1 MDPIPHPQTQNDDH
15 TLNKNP
21 LPTNNQPTNPSSVVN
36 NTAAPSSASSAPA
49 SPVSA
54 AAPSSASSAPASPVS
69 APSPSP
75 ASSVSAASSSSTPAP
90 TASPELDSLMSEL
103 SNYQPTTDDLQ
114 PSTGASTSMES
125 ASNTSPS
132 SLAPTD
138 PTLSVSSFSATPSA
152 PNSGLTSDP
161 GLMFDPVQSQQDD
174 SALDSTQFTTSASTQ
189 SSADMMVGGE
199 QASQTVQTEAKED
212 DDQEDQ
218 EEQPL
223 VAAAPAPGSIGS
235 AISYADFEKKQA
247 EEAAKQ
253 AKNQNKPKIK
263 LTRTTILIIAAI
275 ILFVIAGIIFALMFL
290 SEPQKKPTQAAG
302 KNQVEKAS
310 TKMLTCVRPLSTNES
325 SEVGAA
331 YGNFERQFTFENDSL
346 SGISEHYIYQYNSEN
361 EAVAAKT
368 TLDAGIKSD
377 DNIKVTT
384 EINLNQLK
392 KKTAI
397 SGNNVDNYLKSLS
410 EFSSITNHD
419 LNSLMLAENQT
430 GLSCSTV
437 E

>member
-1 MDPIPHPQTQNDDH
+1 ME
-15 TLNKNP
+15 
-21 LPTNNQPTNPSSVVN
+21 
-36 NTAAPSSASSAPA
+36 
-49 SPVSA
+49 
-54 AAPSSASSAPASPVS
+54 
-69 APSPSP
+69 
-75 ASSVSAASSSSTPAP
+75 STP
-90 TASPELDSLMSEL
+90 
-103 SNYQPTTDDLQ
+103 
-114 PSTGASTSMES
+114 
-125 ASNTSPS
+125 NTSPS

-138 PTLSVSSFSATPSA
+138 PTLSVSSFSAAPSA
-152 PNSGLTSDP
+152 SNSGLNSDP
-161 GLMFDPVQSQQDD
+161 GLTFDPVQSQQDD
-174 SALDSTQFTTSASTQ
+174 SVLDSTPFTASASTQ
-189 SSADMMVGGE
+189 SSVDMVGGE
-199 QASQTVQTEAKED
+199 QAAQTAQTEANED
-212 DDQEDQ
+212 DNQEDQ

-263 LTRTTILIIAAI
+263 LNRTMILIIAAAV
-275 ILFVIAGIIFALMFL
+275 LFVIAGIILALMFL

-331 YGNFERQFTFENDSL
+331 YGNFERQFTFENDNL

-361 EAVAAKT
+361 EAVTAKT

>member
-15 TLNKNP
+15 TLSKNP

-36 NTAAPSSASSAPA
+36 NTAAPSSISAAPA
-49 SPVSA
+49 SPVSVA
-54 AAPSSASSAPASPVS
+54 SPSS
-69 APSPSP
+69 
-75 ASSVSAASSSSTPAP
+75 ASSVSAASPSPTPAP

-114 PSTGASTSMES
+114 PPTGSSASMES
-125 ASNTSPS
+125 TSNTSPF
-132 SLAPTD
+132 SLTPTD
-138 PTLSVSSFSATPSA
+138 PTLSVSSFSAAPSA

-174 SALDSTQFTTSASTQ
+174 SALDSTPFTASASTQ

-199 QASQTVQTEAKED
+199 QASQTAQTEAKED

-223 VAAAPAPGSIGS
+223 VAATPAPGSIGS

-263 LTRTTILIIAAI
+263 LNRTMILIIAAAV
-275 ILFVIAGIIFALMFL
+275 LFVIAGIVFALMFL

-331 YGNFERQFTFENDSL
+331 YGNFERQFTFENDNL

-361 EAVAAKT
+361 EAVTAKT

-410 EFSSITNHD
+410 EFSSITSHD

>member
-15 TLNKNP
+15 TLSKNP

-36 NTAAPSSASSAPA
+36 NTAAPSSI
-49 SPVSA
+49 SA
-54 AAPSSASSAPASPVS
+54 A
-69 APSPSP
+69 P
-75 ASSVSAASSSSTPAP
+75 ASSVSAASSSPTQAP

-125 ASNTSPS
+125 VSNTSPS

-138 PTLSVSSFSATPSA
+138 PTLSVSSFSAAPSA
-152 PNSGLTSDP
+152 SNSGLTSDP

-174 SALDSTQFTTSASTQ
+174 SALDSTPFTASASTQ
-189 SSADMMVGGE
+189 SSVDMAGGE
-199 QASQTVQTEAKED
+199 QASQTAQTEASED
-212 DDQEDQ
+212 DNQ
-218 EEQPL
+218 EEQPI

-263 LTRTTILIIAAI
+263 LNRTMILIIAAAV
-275 ILFVIAGIIFALMFL
+275 LFVIAGIIFALMFL

-302 KNQVEKAS
+302 RNQVEKAS
-310 TKMLTCVRPLSTNES
+310 TKILTCVRPLSTNES

-331 YGNFERQFTFENDSL
+331 YGNFERQFTFENDNL

-361 EAVAAKT
+361 EAVTAKT

>member
-15 TLNKNP
+15 ILNKNP
-21 LPTNNQPTNPSSVVN
+21 LPTNNQLTNPSSAVN
-36 NTAAPSSASSAPA
+36 NPAVPSSASAAPA

-54 AAPSSASSAPASPVS
+54 APSSPTPAPAAPSSPT
-69 APSPSP
+69 PS
-75 ASSVSAASSSSTPAP
+75 P

-103 SNYQPTTDDLQ
+103 STYQPTTDDLQ
-114 PSTGASTSMES
+114 PSTSSSASMAST
-125 ASNTSPS
+125 SNTSPS

-138 PTLSVSSFSATPSA
+138 PTLSVSSFSAVPSA
-152 PNSGLTSDP
+152 SNSGLTSDP

-174 SALDSTQFTTSASTQ
+174 SALDSTPFTASTSTQ
-189 SSADMMVGGE
+189 SSIDMVDSE
-199 QASQTVQTEAKED
+199 QASQTAQTEANED
-212 DDQEDQ
+212 DNQEDQ

-263 LTRTTILIIAAI
+263 LNRTMILIIAAAV
-275 ILFVIAGIIFALMFL
+275 LFVIAGIIFALMFL

-302 KNQVEKAS
+302 RNQVEKAS
-310 TKMLTCVRPLSTNES
+310 TKILTCVRPLSTNES

-331 YGNFERQFTFENDSL
+331 YGNFERQFTFENDNL

-361 EAVAAKT
+361 EAVTAKT

>member
-15 TLNKNP
+15 TLSKNP

-36 NTAAPSSASSAPA
+36 NIAAPSPISTA
-49 SPVSA
+49 PVS
-54 AAPSSASSAPASPVS
+54 P
-69 APSPSP
+69 
-75 ASSVSAASSSSTPAP
+75 VSAASSSPTQAP

-114 PSTGASTSMES
+114 PSTGSSASMES
-125 ASNTSPS
+125 VSNTSPS

-138 PTLSVSSFSATPSA
+138 PTLSVSSFSAAPSA

-161 GLMFDPVQSQQDD
+161 GLMFDPVQNQQDD
-174 SALDSTQFTTSASTQ
+174 SALDSTPFTASASTQ
-189 SSADMMVGGE
+189 PSVDMVGGE
-199 QASQTVQTEAKED
+199 QASQTAQTEANED
-212 DDQEDQ
+212 DNQEDQ

-263 LTRTTILIIAAI
+263 LNRTMILIIAAAV
-275 ILFVIAGIIFALMFL
+275 LFVIAGIILALMFL

-331 YGNFERQFTFENDSL
+331 YGNFERQFTFENDNL

-361 EAVAAKT
+361 EAVTAKT

-410 EFSSITNHD
+410 EFSSITSHD

>member
-36 NTAAPSSASSAPA
+36 NTTAPSSASSAPA

-54 AAPSSASSAPASPVS
+54 A
-69 APSPSP
+69 SPS
-75 ASSVSAASSSSTPAP
+75 TTQAP

-114 PSTGASTSMES
+114 PSTGSSTSMES
-125 ASNTSPS
+125 TSNTSPS

-152 PNSGLTSDP
+152 SNSGLTSDP
-161 GLMFDPVQSQQDD
+161 GLMFDPVQNQQDD
-174 SALDSTQFTTSASTQ
+174 SALDSTPFTASASTQ
-189 SSADMMVGGE
+189 PSVDMVGGE
-199 QASQTVQTEAKED
+199 QASQAAQTEANED
-212 DDQEDQ
+212 DNQEGQ

-253 AKNQNKPKIK
+253 AKNQNKPNIK
-263 LTRTTILIIAAI
+263 LNRTMILIIAAAV
-275 ILFVIAGIIFALMFL
+275 LFVIAGIIFALMFL

-331 YGNFERQFTFENDSL
+331 YGNFERQFTFENDNL
-346 SGISEHYIYQYNSEN
+346 SGISEQYIYQYNSEN
-361 EAVAAKT
+361 EAVTAKT

-410 EFSSITNHD
+410 EFSSITSHD

>member
-15 TLNKNP
+15 TLSKNP

-36 NTAAPSSASSAPA
+36 NTATPSSTSSAPA

-54 AAPSSASSAPASPVS
+54 ASPSPASPVS
-69 APSPSP
+69 VASPSP
-75 ASSVSAASSSSTPAP
+75 TQAP

-125 ASNTSPS
+125 VSNTSPS

-138 PTLSVSSFSATPSA
+138 PTLSVSSFSAAPSA
-152 PNSGLTSDP
+152 SNSGLTSDP
-161 GLMFDPVQSQQDD
+161 GIMFDPVQSQQDD
-174 SALDSTQFTTSASTQ
+174 STLDSTPFAASASTQ

-199 QASQTVQTEAKED
+199 QASQTAQTEAKED

-263 LTRTTILIIAAI
+263 LTRTTILIIAAAV
-275 ILFVIAGIIFALMFL
+275 LFVIAGIIFALMFL

-302 KNQVEKAS
+302 RNQVEKAS
-310 TKMLTCVRPLSTNES
+310 TKILTCVRPLSTNES

-361 EAVAAKT
+361 EAVTAKT

>member
-15 TLNKNP
+15 TLSNNP

-36 NTAAPSSASSAPA
+36 NTAAPSSISAAPA

-54 AAPSSASSAPASPVS
+54 A
-69 APSPSP
+69 SPSP
-75 ASSVSAASSSSTPAP
+75 ASSVSAASPSPTPAP
-90 TASPELDSLMSEL
+90 TASPELDSLMTEL

-125 ASNTSPS
+125 VSNTSPS

-138 PTLSVSSFSATPSA
+138 PTLSVSSFSAAPSA
-152 PNSGLTSDP
+152 SNSGLNSDP
-161 GLMFDPVQSQQDD
+161 GLMFDPVQGQQDD
-174 SALDSTQFTTSASTQ
+174 SALDSTSFTASASTQ
-189 SSADMMVGGE
+189 SSADMMIGGE
-199 QASQTVQTEAKED
+199 QASQTAQTEAKED

-218 EEQPL
+218 EEHPL

-263 LTRTTILIIAAI
+263 LNRTMILIIAAAV
-275 ILFVIAGIIFALMFL
+275 LFVIAGIIFALMFL

-310 TKMLTCVRPLSTNES
+310 TKILTCVRPLSTNES

-331 YGNFERQFTFENDSL
+331 YGNFERQFTFENDNL
-346 SGISEHYIYQYNSEN
+346 SGISEQYIYQYNSEN
-361 EAVAAKT
+361 EAVTAKT
-368 TLDAGIKSD
+368 TLDAGIKTD

-410 EFSSITNHD
+410 EFSSITSHD

>member
-15 TLNKNP
+15 TLSKNP

-36 NTAAPSSASSAPA
+36 NTATPSSASAAPA

-54 AAPSSASSAPASPVS
+54 V
-69 APSPSP
+69 
-75 ASSVSAASSSSTPAP
+75 SSSPTPAP
-90 TASPELDSLMSEL
+90 TASPELDSLMTEL

-114 PSTGASTSMES
+114 PSIGSSTSMES
-125 ASNTSPS
+125 TSNTSPS

-138 PTLSVSSFSATPSA
+138 PTLSVSSFSAAPSA
-152 PNSGLTSDP
+152 SNSGLTSDP
-161 GLMFDPVQSQQDD
+161 GLMFDPVQRQQDD
-174 SALDSTQFTTSASTQ
+174 SALDSTPFTASAQVQ
-189 SSADMMVGGE
+189 SSVDMAGGE
-199 QASQTVQTEAKED
+199 QASQTAQTEASED
-212 DDQEDQ
+212 DNQ
-218 EEQPL
+218 EEQPI

-263 LTRTTILIIAAI
+263 LNRTMILIIAAAV
-275 ILFVIAGIIFALMFL
+275 LFVIAGIIFALMFL
-290 SEPQKKPTQAAG
+290 SEPQKRPTQAAG

-331 YGNFERQFTFENDSL
+331 YGNFERQFTFENDNL

-361 EAVAAKT
+361 EAVTAKT

-377 DNIKVTT
+377 DNIKATT

-410 EFSSITNHD
+410 EFSSITSHD

>member
-15 TLNKNP
+15 TLSKNP

-36 NTAAPSSASSAPA
+36 NTAAPSSASAAPA

-54 AAPSSASSAPASPVS
+54 APSSP
-69 APSPSP
+69 
-75 ASSVSAASSSSTPAP
+75 TPAP

-103 SNYQPTTDDLQ
+103 SNYQPTTDDLR
-114 PSTGASTSMES
+114 PSTGSSASMES
-125 ASNTSPS
+125 TSNASPS

-138 PTLSVSSFSATPSA
+138 PTLSVSSFSAAPSA

-174 SALDSTQFTTSASTQ
+174 SALDSTSFTTSASTQ
-189 SSADMMVGGE
+189 SSVDMVGGE
-199 QASQTVQTEAKED
+199 QASQTAQTEANED
-212 DDQEDQ
+212 DNQEDQ

-263 LTRTTILIIAAI
+263 LNRTMILIIAAAV
-275 ILFVIAGIIFALMFL
+275 LFVIAGIVFALMFL

-331 YGNFERQFTFENDSL
+331 YGNFERQFTFENDNL

-361 EAVAAKT
+361 EAVTAKT
-368 TLDAGIKSD
+368 TLDASIKSD

-410 EFSSITNHD
+410 EFSSITSHD

>member
-15 TLNKNP
+15 TLSKNP

-36 NTAAPSSASSAPA
+36 NPAAPSSASVAPA

-54 AAPSSASSAPASPVS
+54 VSSSPTPAPT
-69 APSPSP
+69 
-75 ASSVSAASSSSTPAP
+75 ASSSPTPAP

-114 PSTGASTSMES
+114 PSTGSSASMES
-125 ASNTSPS
+125 TSNTSPS

-138 PTLSVSSFSATPSA
+138 PTLSVSSFSAAPSA
-152 PNSGLTSDP
+152 SNSGLNSDP
-161 GLMFDPVQSQQDD
+161 GLMFDPVQGQQDD
-174 SALDSTQFTTSASTQ
+174 SALDSTPFAASVSTQ
-189 SSADMMVGGE
+189 PSVDMVGGE
-199 QASQTVQTEAKED
+199 QASQTVQTEANED
-212 DDQEDQ
+212 NNHEDQ

-263 LTRTTILIIAAI
+263 LNRTMILIIAAAV
-275 ILFVIAGIIFALMFL
+275 LFVIAGIIFALMFL

-310 TKMLTCVRPLSTNES
+310 TKILTCVRPLSTNES

-331 YGNFERQFTFENDSL
+331 YGNFERQFTFENDNL

-361 EAVAAKT
+361 EAVTAKT

-397 SGNNVDNYLKSLS
+397 SGNNVDDYLKSLS
-410 EFSSITNHD
+410 EFSSITSHD

>member
-1 MDPIPHPQTQNDDH
+1 MDPIPHLQTQNDDH
-15 TLNKNP
+15 TLSKNP
-21 LPTNNQPTNPSSVVN
+21 LPTNNQPTNPSSAVN
-36 NTAAPSSASSAPA
+36 NPAVPSSASAAPA

-54 AAPSSASSAPASPVS
+54 APSSPTPAPAAPSSPT
-69 APSPSP
+69 PS
-75 ASSVSAASSSSTPAP
+75 P

-114 PSTGASTSMES
+114 PSTRPSASMES
-125 ASNTSPS
+125 TPNTSPS

-138 PTLSVSSFSATPSA
+138 PTLSVSSFSAAPSA
-152 PNSGLTSDP
+152 SNSGLNSDP

-174 SALDSTQFTTSASTQ
+174 SALDSTPFTASASTQ
-189 SSADMMVGGE
+189 PSVDVVGSE
-199 QASQTVQTEAKED
+199 QASQTAQTEANED
-212 DDQEDQ
+212 DDQ

-223 VAAAPAPGSIGS
+223 VAATPAPGSIGS

-263 LTRTTILIIAAI
+263 LNRTMILIIAAAV
-275 ILFVIAGIIFALMFL
+275 LFVIAGIVFALMFL

-331 YGNFERQFTFENDSL
+331 YGNFERQFTFENDNL
-346 SGISEHYIYQYNSEN
+346 NGISEHYIYQYNSEN
-361 EAVAAKT
+361 EAVTAKT

-437 E
+437 EQSLESVK

>member
-15 TLNKNP
+15 TLSKNP
-21 LPTNNQPTNPSSVVN
+21 LPTNNQPTSPSSAVN
-36 NTAAPSSASSAPA
+36 NTATPSSISAAPA

-54 AAPSSASSAPASPVS
+54 ASPSPVSPVS
-69 APSPSP
+69 AASPSP
-75 ASSVSAASSSSTPAP
+75 TPAP
-90 TASPELDSLMSEL
+90 TASPELDSLMTEL

-114 PSTGASTSMES
+114 SSTGASASMES
-125 ASNTSPS
+125 TSNTSPS
-132 SLAPTD
+132 SLTPTD
-138 PTLSVSSFSATPSA
+138 PTFSVSSFSAASSA
-152 PNSGLTSDP
+152 SNSGLTSDP

-174 SALDSTQFTTSASTQ
+174 SALDSTPFTASASTQ

-199 QASQTVQTEAKED
+199 QASQTAQTEAKED

-263 LTRTTILIIAAI
+263 LNRTMILIIAAAV
-275 ILFVIAGIIFALMFL
+275 LLVIAGIIFALMFL

-331 YGNFERQFTFENDSL
+331 YGNFERQFTFENDNL

-361 EAVAAKT
+361 EAVTAKT

-377 DNIKVTT
+377 DNVKVTT

-410 EFSSITNHD
+410 EFSSITSHD

>member
-15 TLNKNP
+15 TLSKNP

-36 NTAAPSSASSAPA
+36 NTAAPSSSAAPA
-49 SPVSA
+49 SPVSTA
-54 AAPSSASSAPASPVS
+54 PSSPTPVSAAPSSPI
-69 APSPSP
+69 
-75 ASSVSAASSSSTPAP
+75 PAP

-114 PSTGASTSMES
+114 PSTGPSASMES
-125 ASNTSPS
+125 TSNTSPS

-138 PTLSVSSFSATPSA
+138 PTLSASSFSAAPSTSNPGLA
-152 PNSGLTSDP
+152 SDPGLTSNPGLASEP
-161 GLMFDPVQSQQDD
+161 GLMFDPVQSQQDN
-174 SALDSTQFTTSASTQ
+174 SVLDSTPFTASAQAQ
-189 SSADMMVGGE
+189 SSVDMVGGE
-199 QASQTVQTEAKED
+199 QASQTAQTEANED
-212 DDQEDQ
+212 DNQEDQ

-223 VAAAPAPGSIGS
+223 VAAAPTPGSIGS

-263 LTRTTILIIAAI
+263 LNRTMILIIAAAV
-275 ILFVIAGIIFALMFL
+275 LFVIAGIIFALMFL

-325 SEVGAA
+325 SEVNAA
-331 YGNFERQFTFENDSL
+331 YGNFERQFTFENDNL
-346 SGISEHYIYQYNSEN
+346 SGISEQYIYQYNSEN
-361 EAVAAKT
+361 EAVTAKT

-377 DNIKVTT
+377 DNIKITT

-410 EFSSITNHD
+410 EFSSITSHD

>member
-15 TLNKNP
+15 TLSKNP
-21 LPTNNQPTNPSSVVN
+21 LLTNNQPTNPSSVVN
-36 NTAAPSSASSAPA
+36 NTTAPSSVSSAPA

-54 AAPSSASSAPASPVS
+54 A
-69 APSPSP
+69 SPSTTQAP
-75 ASSVSAASSSSTPAP
+75 TASSSPTPSP
-90 TASPELDSLMSEL
+90 TTSPELDSLMSEL

-125 ASNTSPS
+125 VSNTSPS

-138 PTLSVSSFSATPSA
+138 PTLSVSSFSAAPSA

-174 SALDSTQFTTSASTQ
+174 SALGSTPFTTSASTQ
-189 SSADMMVGGE
+189 SSADMMAGGE
-199 QASQTVQTEAKED
+199 QASQAAQTEANED

-218 EEQPL
+218 EQPL

-263 LTRTTILIIAAI
+263 LNRTMILIIAAI

-331 YGNFERQFTFENDSL
+331 YGNFERQFTFENDNL

-397 SGNNVDNYLKSLS
+397 SGNNIDNYLKSLS
-410 EFSSITNHD
+410 EFSSITSHD

>member
-15 TLNKNP
+15 ILSKNP
-21 LPTNNQPTNPSSVVN
+21 LPTKNPSSVVN
-36 NTAAPSSASSAPA
+36 NTAAPSSASTAPA
-49 SPVSA
+49 SPVSVD
-54 AAPSSASSAPASPVS
+54 SSSPTPV
-69 APSPSP
+69 PT
-75 ASSVSAASSSSTPAP
+75 ASSSPTPAP

-114 PSTGASTSMES
+114 PSTGSSASMES
-125 ASNTSPS
+125 TSNTSPS

-138 PTLSVSSFSATPSA
+138 PTLSASSFSAAPSTSNPGLA
-152 PNSGLTSDP
+152 SDPGLTSNPGLASEP
-161 GLMFDPVQSQQDD
+161 GLMFDPVQSQQDN
-174 SALDSTQFTTSASTQ
+174 SVLDSTPFTASAQAQ
-189 SSADMMVGGE
+189 SSVDMIGGE
-199 QASQTVQTEAKED
+199 QASQTAQTEANED
-212 DDQEDQ
+212 EDQEEQ

-263 LTRTTILIIAAI
+263 LNRTMILIIAAAV
-275 ILFVIAGIIFALMFL
+275 LFVIAGIIFALMFL

-331 YGNFERQFTFENDSL
+331 YGNFERQFTFENDNL
-346 SGISEHYIYQYNSEN
+346 NGISEHYIYQYNSEN
-361 EAVAAKT
+361 EAVTAKT

>member
-15 TLNKNP
+15 TLSKNP

-36 NTAAPSSASSAPA
+36 NITTPSSTSAAPV

-54 AAPSSASSAPASPVS
+54 VSSSPTPAPT
-69 APSPSP
+69 
-75 ASSVSAASSSSTPAP
+75 ASSSPTPAP

-114 PSTGASTSMES
+114 PSTGSSASMES
-125 ASNTSPS
+125 TSSTSAS

-152 PNSGLTSDP
+152 SNSGLNSDP
-161 GLMFDPVQSQQDD
+161 GLMFDPVQSQQND
-174 SALDSTQFTTSASTQ
+174 SALDSTPFTASAQAQ
-189 SSADMMVGGE
+189 SSVDVVGSE
-199 QASQTVQTEAKED
+199 QASQTAQTEANED
-212 DDQEDQ
+212 DDQ

-263 LTRTTILIIAAI
+263 LNRTMILIIAAAV
-275 ILFVIAGIIFALMFL
+275 LFVIAGIIFALMFL

-331 YGNFERQFTFENDSL
+331 YGNFERQFTFENDNL

>member
-15 TLNKNP
+15 ILNKNP
-21 LPTNNQPTNPSSVVN
+21 LPTDNQPTNPSSAVN
-36 NTAAPSSASSAPA
+36 NTAAPSSASTAPA
-49 SPVSA
+49 SPI
-54 AAPSSASSAPASPVS
+54 
-69 APSPSP
+69 
-75 ASSVSAASSSSTPAP
+75 SAASSSASAASASPAPAAPFSPTPAP

-114 PSTGASTSMES
+114 PSTRPSASMES
-125 ASNTSPS
+125 TSNTSPS

-138 PTLSVSSFSATPSA
+138 PTLSVSSFSAAPSA
-152 PNSGLTSDP
+152 SNSGLTSDP
-161 GLMFDPVQSQQDD
+161 GLMFDPVQNQQDD
-174 SALDSTQFTTSASTQ
+174 SALDSTPFTASAQAQ
-189 SSADMMVGGE
+189 SSVDMVGGE
-199 QASQTVQTEAKED
+199 QASQTAQTEANED
-212 DDQEDQ
+212 DNQ

-263 LTRTTILIIAAI
+263 LNRTMILIIAAAV
-275 ILFVIAGIIFALMFL
+275 LFVIAGIIFALMFL

-331 YGNFERQFTFENDSL
+331 YGNFEMQFTFENDNL
-346 SGISEHYIYQYNSEN
+346 SGISEQYIYQYNSEN
-361 EAVAAKT
+361 EAVTAKT

-410 EFSSITNHD
+410 EFSSITSHD

>member
-36 NTAAPSSASSAPA
+36 NTTAPSSASSAPA

-54 AAPSSASSAPASPVS
+54 A
-69 APSPSP
+69 SPSTTQAP
-75 ASSVSAASSSSTPAP
+75 TASSSPTQAP

-114 PSTGASTSMES
+114 PSTGSSTSMES
-125 ASNTSPS
+125 TSNTSPS

-138 PTLSVSSFSATPSA
+138 PTLSVSSFSAAPSTS
-152 PNSGLTSDP
+152 NSGLTSDP

-174 SALDSTQFTTSASTQ
+174 SALDSTPFTASASTQ
-189 SSADMMVGGE
+189 PSVDMVGGE
-199 QASQTVQTEAKED
+199 QASQAAQTEANED
-212 DDQEDQ
+212 DNQEGQ

-253 AKNQNKPKIK
+253 AKNQNKPNIK
-263 LTRTTILIIAAI
+263 LNRTMILIIAAAV
-275 ILFVIAGIIFALMFL
+275 LFVIAGIIFALMFL

-331 YGNFERQFTFENDSL
+331 YGNFERQFTFENDNL
-346 SGISEHYIYQYNSEN
+346 SGISEQYIYQYNSEN
-361 EAVAAKT
+361 EAVTAKT

-410 EFSSITNHD
+410 EFSSITSHD

>member
-15 TLNKNP
+15 TLSKNP

-36 NTAAPSSASSAPA
+36 NTAAPSSFSAAPA

-54 AAPSSASSAPASPVS
+54 APSSPTPAPT
-69 APSPSP
+69 
-75 ASSVSAASSSSTPAP
+75 ASSSPTPAP

-114 PSTGASTSMES
+114 PSTGSSASMES
-125 ASNTSPS
+125 TSNASPS

-138 PTLSVSSFSATPSA
+138 PTLSVSSFSAAPSTS
-152 PNSGLTSDP
+152 NSGLTSDP
-161 GLMFDPVQSQQDD
+161 GLMFDPVQRQQDD
-174 SALDSTQFTTSASTQ
+174 SALDSTPFTASAQVQ
-189 SSADMMVGGE
+189 SSVDMAGGE
-199 QASQTVQTEAKED
+199 QASQTAQTEASED
-212 DDQEDQ
+212 DNQ
-218 EEQPL
+218 EEQPI

-263 LTRTTILIIAAI
+263 LNRTMILIIAAAV
-275 ILFVIAGIIFALMFL
+275 LFVIAGIILALMFL

-331 YGNFERQFTFENDSL
+331 YGNFERQFTFENDNL

-361 EAVAAKT
+361 EAVTAKT

>member
-15 TLNKNP
+15 TLSKNP

-36 NTAAPSSASSAPA
+36 NTAAPSSASAAPA

-54 AAPSSASSAPASPVS
+54 APSSP
-69 APSPSP
+69 
-75 ASSVSAASSSSTPAP
+75 TPAP

-103 SNYQPTTDDLQ
+103 SNYQPTTDDLR
-114 PSTGASTSMES
+114 PSTGSSASMES
-125 ASNTSPS
+125 TSNASPS

-138 PTLSVSSFSATPSA
+138 PTLSVSSFSAAPSA

-174 SALDSTQFTTSASTQ
+174 SVLDSTSFTTSASTQ
-189 SSADMMVGGE
+189 SSVDMVGGE
-199 QASQTVQTEAKED
+199 QASQTAQTEANED
-212 DDQEDQ
+212 DNQEDQ

-263 LTRTTILIIAAI
+263 LNRTMILIIAAAV
-275 ILFVIAGIIFALMFL
+275 LFVIAGIVFVLMFL

-331 YGNFERQFTFENDSL
+331 YGNFERQFTFENDNL

-361 EAVAAKT
+361 EAVTAKT
-368 TLDAGIKSD
+368 TLDASIKSD

-410 EFSSITNHD
+410 EFSSITSHD

>member
-15 TLNKNP
+15 TLSKNP
-21 LPTNNQPTNPSSVVN
+21 LPTNNQPANPSSVVN
-36 NTAAPSSASSAPA
+36 NTTTPSSASAAPA

-54 AAPSSASSAPASPVS
+54 APSSPTPAPTT
-69 APSPSP
+69 
-75 ASSVSAASSSSTPAP
+75 ASSSPTPAP

-114 PSTGASTSMES
+114 SSTGAGASMES
-125 ASNTSPS
+125 TSNTSPS
-132 SLAPTD
+132 SLTPTD
-138 PTLSVSSFSATPSA
+138 PTLSVSSFSAAPSA
-152 PNSGLTSDP
+152 SNSGLNSDP
-161 GLMFDPVQSQQDD
+161 GLMFDPVQSQQND
-174 SALDSTQFTTSASTQ
+174 SALDSTPFTASAQVQ
-189 SSADMMVGGE
+189 SSVDMVGGE
-199 QASQTVQTEAKED
+199 QTSQTAQTEANED
-212 DDQEDQ
+212 DNQEDQ
-218 EEQPL
+218 EQPL

-263 LTRTTILIIAAI
+263 LNRTMILIIAAAV
-275 ILFVIAGIIFALMFL
+275 LFVIAGIIFALMFL

-331 YGNFERQFTFENDSL
+331 YGNFERQFTFENDNL

-368 TLDAGIKSD
+368 TLDASIKSD

>member
-15 TLNKNP
+15 TLSKNP

-36 NTAAPSSASSAPA
+36 NTAAPSSISAAPA

-54 AAPSSASSAPASPVS
+54 A
-69 APSPSP
+69 
-75 ASSVSAASSSSTPAP
+75 SSSPTPAP
-90 TASPELDSLMSEL
+90 TASPELDSLMTEL

-114 PSTGASTSMES
+114 PSTGVSTSMES
-125 ASNTSPS
+125 VSNTSPS

-138 PTLSVSSFSATPSA
+138 PTLSVSSFSAAPSA
-152 PNSGLTSDP
+152 SNSGLASDP
-161 GLMFDPVQSQQDD
+161 GLMFDPVQGQQDD
-174 SALDSTQFTTSASTQ
+174 SALDSTSFTTSASTQ
-189 SSADMMVGGE
+189 SSVDMVGGE
-199 QASQTVQTEAKED
+199 QASQTAQTEANED
-212 DDQEDQ
+212 NNQEDQ
-218 EEQPL
+218 EEQPI

-263 LTRTTILIIAAI
+263 LNRTMILIIAAAV
-275 ILFVIAGIIFALMFL
+275 LFVIAGIIFALMFL

-331 YGNFERQFTFENDSL
+331 YGNFERQFTFENDNL

-361 EAVAAKT
+361 EAVTAKT
-368 TLDAGIKSD
+368 TLDASIKSD

-410 EFSSITNHD
+410 EFSSITSHD

>member
-36 NTAAPSSASSAPA
+36 NTTAPSSASSAPA

-54 AAPSSASSAPASPVS
+54 A
-69 APSPSP
+69 SPSTTQAP
-75 ASSVSAASSSSTPAP
+75 TASSSPTQAP

-114 PSTGASTSMES
+114 PSTGSSTSMES
-125 ASNTSPS
+125 TSNTSPS

-138 PTLSVSSFSATPSA
+138 PTLSVSSFSAAPSTS
-152 PNSGLTSDP
+152 NSGLTSDP

-174 SALDSTQFTTSASTQ
+174 SALDSTPFTASASTQ
-189 SSADMMVGGE
+189 PSVDMVGGE
-199 QASQTVQTEAKED
+199 QASQAAQTEANED
-212 DDQEDQ
+212 DNQEGQ

-253 AKNQNKPKIK
+253 AKNQNKPNIK
-263 LTRTTILIIAAI
+263 LNRTMILIIAAAV
-275 ILFVIAGIIFALMFL
+275 LFVIAGIIFALMFL

-331 YGNFERQFTFENDSL
+331 YGNFERQFTFENDNL

-361 EAVAAKT
+361 EAVTAKT

-410 EFSSITNHD
+410 EFSSITSHD

>member
-15 TLNKNP
+15 TLSKNP

-36 NTAAPSSASSAPA
+36 NTAVPSSASAVLV

-54 AAPSSASSAPASPVS
+54 ALSSP
-69 APSPSP
+69 
-75 ASSVSAASSSSTPAP
+75 TPAP
-90 TASPELDSLMSEL
+90 TASPELDSLMTEL

-114 PSTGASTSMES
+114 PSTRPSASMES
-125 ASNTSPS
+125 TSNTSPS

-138 PTLSVSSFSATPSA
+138 PTLSASSFSAAPSTS
-152 PNSGLTSDP
+152 NSGLTADP

-174 SALDSTQFTTSASTQ
+174 SALDSTPFTASASTQ
-189 SSADMMVGGE
+189 SSVDMVGGE
-199 QASQTVQTEAKED
+199 QASQTAQIEANED
-212 DDQEDQ
+212 DSQEDQ

-263 LTRTTILIIAAI
+263 LNRTMILIIAAAV
-275 ILFVIAGIIFALMFL
+275 LFIIAGIIFALMFL

-331 YGNFERQFTFENDSL
+331 YGNFERQFTFENDNL

-361 EAVAAKT
+361 EAVTAKT

-410 EFSSITNHD
+410 EFSSITSHD

>member
-15 TLNKNP
+15 TLSKNP

-36 NTAAPSSASSAPA
+36 NITTPSSTSAAPA

-54 AAPSSASSAPASPVS
+54 V
-69 APSPSP
+69 
-75 ASSVSAASSSSTPAP
+75 SSSPTPAP

-103 SNYQPTTDDLQ
+103 SNYQPATDDLQ
-114 PSTGASTSMES
+114 PSTMSSASMES
-125 ASNTSPS
+125 TSNASPS

-138 PTLSVSSFSATPSA
+138 PTLSVSSFSAAPSTS
-152 PNSGLTSDP
+152 NSGLTSDP
-161 GLMFDPVQSQQDD
+161 GLMFDPVQRQQDD
-174 SALDSTQFTTSASTQ
+174 SALDSTPFTASAQVQ
-189 SSADMMVGGE
+189 SSVDMAGGE
-199 QASQTVQTEAKED
+199 QASQTAQTEASED
-212 DDQEDQ
+212 DNQ
-218 EEQPL
+218 EEQPI

-263 LTRTTILIIAAI
+263 LNRTMILIIAAAV
-275 ILFVIAGIIFALMFL
+275 LFVIAGIIFALMFL

-302 KNQVEKAS
+302 RNQVEKAS
-310 TKMLTCVRPLSTNES
+310 TKILTCVRPLSTNES

-331 YGNFERQFTFENDSL
+331 YGNFERQFTFENDNL

-361 EAVAAKT
+361 EAVTAKT
-368 TLDAGIKSD
+368 TLDASIKSD

-410 EFSSITNHD
+410 EFSSITSHD

>member
-15 TLNKNP
+15 TLSKNP

-36 NTAAPSSASSAPA
+36 NITTPSSTSVAPA

-54 AAPSSASSAPASPVS
+54 VSSSPTPAPT
-69 APSPSP
+69 
-75 ASSVSAASSSSTPAP
+75 ASSSPTPAPTASSSPTPAP

-114 PSTGASTSMES
+114 PSTGSSASMES
-125 ASNTSPS
+125 TSNTSPS

-138 PTLSVSSFSATPSA
+138 PTLSVSSFSAAPSA
-152 PNSGLTSDP
+152 SNLGLTSDP
-161 GLMFDPVQSQQDD
+161 GLTFDPVQSQQDD
-174 SALDSTQFTTSASTQ
+174 SALNSTPFTASAQAQ
-189 SSADMMVGGE
+189 SSVDMVGGE
-199 QASQTVQTEAKED
+199 QASQTAQTEANED
-212 DDQEDQ
+212 DNQEDQ

-263 LTRTTILIIAAI
+263 LNRTMILIIAAAV
-275 ILFVIAGIIFALMFL
+275 LLVIAGIIFALMFL
-290 SEPQKKPTQAAG
+290 SDPQKKPTQAAG

-331 YGNFERQFTFENDSL
+331 YGNFERQFTFENDNL

-361 EAVAAKT
+361 EAVTAKT

-410 EFSSITNHD
+410 EFSSITSHD

>member
-15 TLNKNP
+15 ILNKNP
-21 LPTNNQPTNPSSVVN
+21 LPTNNQLTNPSSAVN
-36 NTAAPSSASSAPA
+36 NPAVPSSASAAPA

-54 AAPSSASSAPASPVS
+54 APSSPTPAPAAPSSPT
-69 APSPSP
+69 PS
-75 ASSVSAASSSSTPAP
+75 P

-114 PSTGASTSMES
+114 PSTRPSASMES
-125 ASNTSPS
+125 TPNTSPS

-138 PTLSVSSFSATPSA
+138 PTLSVSSFSAAPSA
-152 PNSGLTSDP
+152 SNSGLNSDP

-174 SALDSTQFTTSASTQ
+174 SALDSTPFTASASTQ
-189 SSADMMVGGE
+189 PSVDVVGSE
-199 QASQTVQTEAKED
+199 QASQTAQTEANED
-212 DDQEDQ
+212 DDQ

-223 VAAAPAPGSIGS
+223 VAATPAPGSIGS

-263 LTRTTILIIAAI
+263 LNRTMILIIAAAV
-275 ILFVIAGIIFALMFL
+275 LFVIAGIVFALMFL

-331 YGNFERQFTFENDSL
+331 YGNFERQFTFENDNL
-346 SGISEHYIYQYNSEN
+346 SGISEHYIYQYNSEK
-361 EAVAAKT
+361 EAVTAKT
-368 TLDAGIKSD
+368 TLDASIKSD

-410 EFSSITNHD
+410 EFSSITSHD

>member
-1 MDPIPHPQTQNDDH
+1 MDPIPHLQTQNDDH
-15 TLNKNP
+15 TLSKNP
-21 LPTNNQPTNPSSVVN
+21 LPTNNQPTNPSSAVN
-36 NTAAPSSASSAPA
+36 NPAVPSSASAAPA

-54 AAPSSASSAPASPVS
+54 APSSPTPAPAAPSSPT
-69 APSPSP
+69 PS
-75 ASSVSAASSSSTPAP
+75 P

-114 PSTGASTSMES
+114 PSTRPSASMES
-125 ASNTSPS
+125 TPNTSPS

-138 PTLSVSSFSATPSA
+138 PTLSVSSFSAAPSA
-152 PNSGLTSDP
+152 SNSGLNSDP

-174 SALDSTQFTTSASTQ
+174 SALDSTPFTASASTQ
-189 SSADMMVGGE
+189 PSVDVVGSE
-199 QASQTVQTEAKED
+199 QASQTAQTEANED
-212 DDQEDQ
+212 DDQ

-223 VAAAPAPGSIGS
+223 VAATPAPGSIGS

-263 LTRTTILIIAAI
+263 LNRTMILIIAAAV
-275 ILFVIAGIIFALMFL
+275 LFVIAGIVFALMFL

-331 YGNFERQFTFENDSL
+331 YGNFERQFTFENDNL
-346 SGISEHYIYQYNSEN
+346 NGISEHYIYQYNSEN
-361 EAVAAKT
+361 EAVTAKT

>member
-21 LPTNNQPTNPSSVVN
+21 LPTNNQPANPSSVVN

-54 AAPSSASSAPASPVS
+54 ASSSPTPAPT
-69 APSPSP
+69 
-75 ASSVSAASSSSTPAP
+75 ASSSPTQAP

-103 SNYQPTTDDLQ
+103 SNYQPATDDLQ
-114 PSTGASTSMES
+114 PSTMSSASMES
-125 ASNTSPS
+125 TSNASPS

-138 PTLSVSSFSATPSA
+138 PTLSVSSFSAAPSTS
-152 PNSGLTSDP
+152 NSGLTSDP

-174 SALDSTQFTTSASTQ
+174 SALDSTPFTASASTQ
-189 SSADMMVGGE
+189 SSVDMAGGE
-199 QASQTVQTEAKED
+199 QASQTAQTEASED
-212 DDQEDQ
+212 DNQ
-218 EEQPL
+218 EEQPI

-263 LTRTTILIIAAI
+263 LNRTMILIIAAAV
-275 ILFVIAGIIFALMFL
+275 LFVIAGIIFVLMFL

-302 KNQVEKAS
+302 RNQVEKAS
-310 TKMLTCVRPLSTNES
+310 TKILTCVRPLSTNES

-331 YGNFERQFTFENDSL
+331 YGNFERQFTFENDNL

-361 EAVAAKT
+361 EAVTAKT

>member
-1 MDPIPHPQTQNDDH
+1 MDPIPHPQAQNDDH

-21 LPTNNQPTNPSSVVN
+21 LPTNNQPTNPSSAVN
-36 NTAAPSSASSAPA
+36 NPAVPSSASAAPA

-54 AAPSSASSAPASPVS
+54 A
-69 APSPSP
+69 
-75 ASSVSAASSSSTPAP
+75 SSSPTPAP

-114 PSTGASTSMES
+114 PSTRPSASMES
-125 ASNTSPS
+125 IPNTSPS

-138 PTLSVSSFSATPSA
+138 PTLSVSSFSAAPSA
-152 PNSGLTSDP
+152 SNSGLNSDP

-174 SALDSTQFTTSASTQ
+174 SALDSTPFTASASTQ
-189 SSADMMVGGE
+189 PSVDVVGSE
-199 QASQTVQTEAKED
+199 QASQTAQTEANED
-212 DDQEDQ
+212 DDQ

-223 VAAAPAPGSIGS
+223 VAATPAPGSIGS

-263 LTRTTILIIAAI
+263 LNRTMILIIAAAV
-275 ILFVIAGIIFALMFL
+275 LFVIAGIIFALMFL

-331 YGNFERQFTFENDSL
+331 YGNFERQFTFENDNL

-361 EAVAAKT
+361 EAVTAKT
-368 TLDAGIKSD
+368 TLDASIKSD

>member
-15 TLNKNP
+15 TLSKNP
-21 LPTNNQPTNPSSVVN
+21 LPTNNQSTNPSSVVN
-36 NTAAPSSASSAPA
+36 NITTPSSTSVAPA

-54 AAPSSASSAPASPVS
+54 VSSSPTPAPTASTSPTPAPT
-69 APSPSP
+69 
-75 ASSVSAASSSSTPAP
+75 ASSSPTPAP

-114 PSTGASTSMES
+114 PSTGSSASIES
-125 ASNTSPS
+125 TSNTSPS

-138 PTLSVSSFSATPSA
+138 PTLSVSSFSAAPSA
-152 PNSGLTSDP
+152 SNLGLTSDP
-161 GLMFDPVQSQQDD
+161 GLTFDPVQSQQDD
-174 SALDSTQFTTSASTQ
+174 SALNSTPFTASASTQ
-189 SSADMMVGGE
+189 SSVDMVGGE
-199 QASQTVQTEAKED
+199 QASQTAQTEANED
-212 DDQEDQ
+212 DNQEDQ

-263 LTRTTILIIAAI
+263 LNRTMILIIAAAV
-275 ILFVIAGIIFALMFL
+275 LLVIAGIIFALMFL
-290 SEPQKKPTQAAG
+290 SDPQKKPTQAAG

-331 YGNFERQFTFENDSL
+331 YGNFERQFTFENDNL

-361 EAVAAKT
+361 EAVTAKT

-410 EFSSITNHD
+410 EFSSITSHD

>member
-15 TLNKNP
+15 TLNKSP
-21 LPTNNQPTNPSSVVN
+21 LPTNNQPTNPSPVVN
-36 NTAAPSSASSAPA
+36 NTAAPSSI
-49 SPVSA
+49 SA
-54 AAPSSASSAPASPVS
+54 A
-69 APSPSP
+69 P
-75 ASSVSAASSSSTPAP
+75 ASSVSAAASSPTPAP

-114 PSTGASTSMES
+114 PSTGSSASMES
-125 ASNTSPS
+125 VSNTSPS

-138 PTLSVSSFSATPSA
+138 STLSVSSFSAAPSA

-161 GLMFDPVQSQQDD
+161 GLMFDPVQSQQND
-174 SALDSTQFTTSASTQ
+174 SALDSTPFTASAQVQ
-189 SSADMMVGGE
+189 SSVDMVGGE
-199 QASQTVQTEAKED
+199 QTSQTAQTEANED
-212 DDQEDQ
+212 DNQEDQ

-263 LTRTTILIIAAI
+263 LNRTMILIIAAAV
-275 ILFVIAGIIFALMFL
+275 LFVIAGIIFALMFL

-302 KNQVEKAS
+302 RNQVEKAS
-310 TKMLTCVRPLSTNES
+310 TKILTCVRPLSTNES

-331 YGNFERQFTFENDSL
+331 YGNFERQFTFENDNL

-361 EAVAAKT
+361 EAVTAKT

>member
-36 NTAAPSSASSAPA
+36 NTAAPSSASAAPT

-54 AAPSSASSAPASPVS
+54 APSSPI
-69 APSPSP
+69 
-75 ASSVSAASSSSTPAP
+75 PAP

-114 PSTGASTSMES
+114 PSTRSSASMES
-125 ASNTSPS
+125 TSNTSPS

-138 PTLSVSSFSATPSA
+138 PTLSVSSFSAAPSA
-152 PNSGLTSDP
+152 SNSGITSDP

-174 SALDSTQFTTSASTQ
+174 SALDSTPFTASAQAQ
-189 SSADMMVGGE
+189 SSVDMVGGE
-199 QASQTVQTEAKED
+199 QASQTAQTEANEGGN
-212 DDQEDQ
+212 QEEQ

-263 LTRTTILIIAAI
+263 LNRTMILIIAAAV
-275 ILFVIAGIIFALMFL
+275 LFVIAGIVFALMFL

-331 YGNFERQFTFENDSL
+331 YGNFERQFTFENDNL

>member
-21 LPTNNQPTNPSSVVN
+21 LPTNNQLTNPSSAVN
-36 NTAAPSSASSAPA
+36 NPAVPSSASAAPA

-54 AAPSSASSAPASPVS
+54 APSSPTPAPAAPSSPT
-69 APSPSP
+69 PS
-75 ASSVSAASSSSTPAP
+75 P

-114 PSTGASTSMES
+114 PSTRPSASMES
-125 ASNTSPS
+125 TPNTSPS

-138 PTLSVSSFSATPSA
+138 PTLSVSSFSAAPSA
-152 PNSGLTSDP
+152 SNSGLNSDP

-174 SALDSTQFTTSASTQ
+174 SALDSTPFTASASTQ
-189 SSADMMVGGE
+189 PSVDVVGSE
-199 QASQTVQTEAKED
+199 QASQTAQTEANED
-212 DDQEDQ
+212 DDQ

-223 VAAAPAPGSIGS
+223 VAATPAPGSIGS

-263 LTRTTILIIAAI
+263 LNRTMILIIAAAV
-275 ILFVIAGIIFALMFL
+275 LFVIAGIVFALMFL

-302 KNQVEKAS
+302 KNQIEKAS

-331 YGNFERQFTFENDSL
+331 YGNFERQFTFENDNL
-346 SGISEHYIYQYNSEN
+346 SGISEHYIYQYNSEK
-361 EAVAAKT
+361 EAVTAKT
-368 TLDAGIKSD
+368 TLDASIKSD

-410 EFSSITNHD
+410 EFSSITSHD

>member
-15 TLNKNP
+15 TLSKNP

-36 NTAAPSSASSAPA
+36 NITTPSSTSAAPA
-49 SPVSA
+49 SPVST
-54 AAPSSASSAPASPVS
+54 APSSPI
-69 APSPSP
+69 
-75 ASSVSAASSSSTPAP
+75 PAP

-114 PSTGASTSMES
+114 PSTGSSASMES
-125 ASNTSPS
+125 TSNASPS

-138 PTLSVSSFSATPSA
+138 STLSVSSFSAAPSA
-152 PNSGLTSDP
+152 PNSGLTSDS
-161 GLMFDPVQSQQDD
+161 GLMLDPVQSQQND
-174 SALDSTQFTTSASTQ
+174 SALDSTPFTASASTQ
-189 SSADMMVGGE
+189 PSVDMVGGE
-199 QASQTVQTEAKED
+199 QASQTAQTEANED
-212 DDQEDQ
+212 DNQEDQ

-263 LTRTTILIIAAI
+263 LNRTMILIIAAAV
-275 ILFVIAGIIFALMFL
+275 LFVIAGIVFALMFL

-331 YGNFERQFTFENDSL
+331 YGNFERQFTFENDNL

-361 EAVAAKT
+361 EAVTAKT
-368 TLDAGIKSD
+368 TLDASIKSD

-410 EFSSITNHD
+410 EFSSITSHD

>member
-15 TLNKNP
+15 TLSKNP

-36 NTAAPSSASSAPA
+36 NAATPSSISAAPA
-49 SPVSA
+49 SSVSA
-54 AAPSSASSAPASPVS
+54 A
-69 APSPSP
+69 SPSP
-75 ASSVSAASSSSTPAP
+75 ASSVSAASPSPTPAP
-90 TASPELDSLMSEL
+90 TASPELDSLMTEL

-114 PSTGASTSMES
+114 PSTGVSTSMES
-125 ASNTSPS
+125 VSNTSPS
-132 SLAPTD
+132 SLTPTD
-138 PTLSVSSFSATPSA
+138 PTLSVSSFSAAPSA
-152 PNSGLTSDP
+152 SNSGLNSDP
-161 GLMFDPVQSQQDD
+161 GLMFDPVQGQQDD
-174 SALDSTQFTTSASTQ
+174 SALDSTPFTASASTQ
-189 SSADMMVGGE
+189 SSADMMIGGE
-199 QASQTVQTEAKED
+199 QASQTAQTEAKED

-263 LTRTTILIIAAI
+263 LNRTMILIIAAAV
-275 ILFVIAGIIFALMFL
+275 LFVIAGIIFALMFL
-290 SEPQKKPTQAAG
+290 GEPQKKPTQAAG

-310 TKMLTCVRPLSTNES
+310 TKILTCVRPLSTNES

-331 YGNFERQFTFENDSL
+331 YGNFERQFTFENDNL

-368 TLDAGIKSD
+368 TLDASIKSD

>member
-15 TLNKNP
+15 TLSKNP

-49 SPVSA
+49 SPVSVA
-54 AAPSSASSAPASPVS
+54 
-69 APSPSP
+69 SPSP
-75 ASSVSAASSSSTPAP
+75 TQAP

-125 ASNTSPS
+125 VSNTSPS

-138 PTLSVSSFSATPSA
+138 PTLSVSSFSAAPSIS
-152 PNSGLTSDP
+152 NSGLTSDP

-174 SALDSTQFTTSASTQ
+174 SALDSTPFTASASTQ

-199 QASQTVQTEAKED
+199 QASQTAQTEAKED
-212 DDQEDQ
+212 DGQEDQ

-263 LTRTTILIIAAI
+263 LNRTMILIIAAAV
-275 ILFVIAGIIFALMFL
+275 LLVIAGIIFALMFL
-290 SEPQKKPTQAAG
+290 TEPQKKPTQAAG

-331 YGNFERQFTFENDSL
+331 YGNFERQFTFENDNL

-361 EAVAAKT
+361 EAVTAKT

-410 EFSSITNHD
+410 EFSSITSHD